1 MKLDRSARRCALQVM
16 YQFDAGSDESD
27 DSVRGSLN
35 DSPADDRARAAG
47 YELAQGAWEGR
58 SDSDEA
64 VERLAPEWPVRRQPM
79 VDRNLLRLAY
89 HEMHS
94 KNPPPKVAINEAVE
108 LAKEFGGERSPG
120 FVNAV
125 LDKVMRGETE
135 E

>member
-89 HEMHS
+89 HEMHR
-94 KNPPPKVAINEAVE
+94 KNKSIKKKKK
-108 LAKEFGGERSPG
+108 KEGSGYEPQRSPSY
-120 FVNAV
+120 VA
-125 LDKVMRGETE
+125 R
-135 E
+135 